1 MSQGTAPTVER
12 RPRTVLHWIIQITGE
27 LLITIGLLLLLFV
40 AWQLWWTNI
49 DADRTQSQAV
59 STLVQEFDSNPA
71 EPLPDWDPNTPPAGL
86 SEPGHGEVFGVVY
99 IPKFGSDYQR
109 PATQGTSSDVLDSL
123 GLGHYD
129 GTAMPGQVGNFSL
142 AGHRQTRGKVLND
155 IDLLTEGDHIYVRT
169 KDGYY
174 TYTVYSH
181 EIVQPDQVEVIEPV
195 PGQPGVAS
203 TERLLT
209 LTTCHPR
216 YGDTERYIVHARF
229 ESWRPAAAGAP
240 AEIAA
245 SVAKS

>member
-1 MSQGTAPTVER
+1 
-12 RPRTVLHWIIQITGE
+12 
-27 LLITIGLLLLLFV
+27 
-40 AWQLWWTNI
+40 
-49 DADRTQSQAV
+49 
-59 STLVQEFDSNPA
+59 
-71 EPLPDWDPNTPPAGL
+71 
-86 SEPGHGEVFGVVY
+86 
-99 IPKFGSDYQR
+99 
-109 PATQGTSSDVLDSL
+109 
-123 GLGHYD
+123 
-129 GTAMPGQVGNFSL
+129 MPGQVGNFSL

-155 IDLLTEGDHIYVRT
+155 IDLLAEGDHIYVRT

-195 PGQPGVAS
+195 PGQPGVAP

-216 YGDTERYIVHARF
+216 YGDTERYIVHARL

>member
-1 MSQGTAPTVER
+1 MAALVDQHR
-12 RPRTVLHWIIQITGE
+12 
-27 LLITIGLLLLLFV
+27 
-40 AWQLWWTNI
+40 
-49 DADRTQSQAV
+49 ADPHPIPSRQH
-59 STLVQEFDSNPA
+59 LVQEFDSNPA

-86 SEPGHGEVFGVVY
+86 SEPGHGEVFGVVT
-99 IPKFGSDYQR
+99 IPSSGSDYQR

-123 GLGHYD
+123 GLGHYE
-129 GTAMPGQVGNFSL
+129 GSAMPGQVGNFSL

-195 PGQPGVAS
+195 PGQPGVAP

-209 LTTCHPR
+209 LTTCPR
-216 YGDTERYIVHARF
+216 ATATPNDTLSTPASDPGGPPQPERPQKLPPPV
-229 ESWRPAAAGAP
+229 AG
-240 AEIAA
+240 
-245 SVAKS
+245 S